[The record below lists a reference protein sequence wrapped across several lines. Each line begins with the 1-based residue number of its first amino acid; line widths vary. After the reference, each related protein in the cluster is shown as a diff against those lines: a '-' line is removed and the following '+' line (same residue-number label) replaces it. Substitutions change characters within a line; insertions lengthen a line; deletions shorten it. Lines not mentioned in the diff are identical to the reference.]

1 MSGTELKR
9 RPHLRISI
17 HAIIFAILVAIMCVI
32 IFLFSSQNAE
42 MSSLSSGCISDL
54 ILRIL
59 FPELSQMT
67 PEEQFRVT
75 DTVSTIIRKGA
86 HFTEYAILA
95 QLAFQLFLA
104 LPRPRKELTA
114 AALGLVFTVIYA
126 MTDEYHQSFV
136 PGRAMMARDVLI
148 DTLGALLGI
157 FIVLMVLR
165 RQKRKNKAGT

>member
-1 MSGTELKR
+1 MGFPRSKR
-9 RPHLRISI
+9 RRQLRLQR
-17 HAIIFAILVAIMCVI
+17 FGR
-32 IFLFSSQNAE
+32 FRSQH
-42 MSSLSSGCISDL
+42 
-54 ILRIL
+54 R
-59 FPELSQMT
+59 F
-67 PEEQFRVT
+67 
-75 DTVSTIIRKGA
+75 
-86 HFTEYAILA
+86 

-148 DTLGALLGI
+148 DTLGALLGV